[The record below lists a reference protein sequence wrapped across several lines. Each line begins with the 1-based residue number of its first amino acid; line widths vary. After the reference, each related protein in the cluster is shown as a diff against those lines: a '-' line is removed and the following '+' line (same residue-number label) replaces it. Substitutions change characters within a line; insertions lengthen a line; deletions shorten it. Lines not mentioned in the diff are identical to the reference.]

1 MLKPFALDEALRS
14 LDTVQL
20 AKVSGRLVRMSGI
33 LLESLGCQQVT
44 GQRCAVEQADGQ
56 MLEAQVVG
64 FNRDITYLMPFKKP
78 VGLSWGSR
86 VFAARQE
93 AALQIDESWLGR

>member
-1 MLKPFALDEALRS
+1 MFKPFVLDEALRS

-44 GQRCAVEQADGQ
+44 GQRCYVEQADGE
-56 MLEAQVVG
+56 ML
-64 FNRDITYLMPFKKP
+64 
-78 VGLSWGSR
+78 
-86 VFAARQE
+86 
-93 AALQIDESWLGR
+93 DEHIAGVCKTLFEHLPQSH

>member
-44 GQRCAVEQADGQ
+44 GSAA
-56 MLEAQVVG
+56 LS
-64 FNRDITYLMPFKKP
+64 NRPTGKCSRLRW
-78 VGLSWGSR
+78 WGST
-86 VFAARQE
+86 V
-93 AALQIDESWLGR
+93 ISPT